1 METNTSGIAQPSNNL
16 MTMTSAVGQQDTDAT
31 LTVTPNDGTVAVAT
45 PQGIDTAITTDTTDG
60 GSDTQKPADVE
71 EVLAELARVKAKA
84 AKDKAAFDKTASEL
98 ASLKKSIRKNQ
109 TEDEMRAEEEKER
122 QAQIVEELNT
132 LRKQAALAV
141 ISKKAFAFTQSEETA
156 NEIAE
161 YLYGASD
168 PEGALDSIIREWTRQ
183 RKELE
188 VKYKNYGAPAS
199 GGQQI
204 SPEEQLRQKNIQ
216 MAKEMGRSRSA
227 AMRNADNGLKKFMS

>member
-1 METNTSGIAQPSNNL
+1 METNTSGIVQPSINS
-16 MTMTSAVGQQDTDAT
+16 TASGIGQQGTGNVSTTT
-31 LTVTPNDGTVAVAT
+31 LDNSAVAT
-45 PQGIDTAITTDTTDG
+45 ATQSTNTIVAATTNPIDNKKN
-60 GSDTQKPADVE
+60 TQKPADVE

-109 TEDEMRAEEEKER
+109 TEDELKAEEEKER
-122 QAQIVEELNT
+122 QAQMLEELNT

-141 ISKKAFAFTQSEETA
+141 ISKKAFSFAQSEEAA

-168 PEGALDSIIREWTRQ
+168 PEGALDAITREWTRQ

-204 SPEEQLRQKNIQ
+204 SPEEQARQKNIQ
-216 MAKEMGRSRSA
+216 MAQEMGKSRAA
-227 AMRNADNGLKKFMS
+227 AMRNADNGLKKFMN

>member
-1 METNTSGIAQPSNNL
+1 METNTSGIVQTGADL
-16 MTMTSAVGQQDTDAT
+16 TTSAVGQQDTGVMSTAAPIDSVAAIAT
-31 LTVTPNDGTVAVAT
+31 
-45 PQGIDTAITTDTTDG
+45 QSIDTMVTANTTDSAEDN
-60 GSDTQKPADVE
+60 QQPADIQ

-98 ASLKKSIRKNQ
+98 ASLKKNIRKNQ
-109 TEDEMRAEEEKER
+109 TEDELKAEEERER

-168 PEGALDSIIREWTRQ
+168 PEGALDAVMREWTRQ

-199 GGQQI
+199 GAQQQI
-204 SPEEQLRQKNIQ
+204 SPEEQLRAKNIQ
-216 MAKEMGRSRSA
+216 MAREMGKTRSA